1 MLSCEFKINPR
12 KRSKVKRKLKEESSL
27 FTSTVQLEAS
37 KIFKEKF
44 AIRKKNNV
52 EDMERTR
59 KTSLTRIDTE
69 RL

>member
-12 KRSKVKRKLKEESSL
+12 KRSKVKRKLEEESSL